1 MTQFFSVSQCLRGE
15 YTVMIFPC
23 LAWENAKP
31 TTAKMDFMNTP
42 RKMRTVAELKRLLR
56 QRAEHDLLVE
66 VVIARLKEQKYLN
79 DHQYAATYSA
89 YRQSNEKFGK
99 RRVITDLKAK
109 GVHNEVIAKVV
120 DEAYSGVNE
129 EKLAR
134 EHLARKRL
142 RKPTSERETARVF
155 RALLRAGFS
164 SAVIF
169 KILKK
174 WQVPDETLDALEG
187 EEENQPQE

>member
-1 MTQFFSVSQCLRGE
+1 MSFSAKRKFFDEAGLYE
-15 YTVMIFPC
+15 YAVGA
-23 LAWENAKP
+23 LS
-31 TTAKMDFMNTP
+31 

-56 QRAEHDLLVE
+56 RRADEELLVD

-79 DHQYAATYSA
+79 DHKYAAAYSA
-89 YRQSNEKFGK
+89 YRQANEKFGK
-99 RRVITDLKAK
+99 RRVITDLKIK
-109 GVHNEVIAKVV
+109 GVHSDVIEKVV
-120 DEAYSGVNE
+120 GEAYSGVNE

-142 RKPTSERETARVF
+142 RKPTNERETARVF

-164 SAVIF
+164 SSTIF

-174 WQVPDETLDALEG
+174 WQVPDETLGALEA
-187 EEENQPQE
+187 EEQSLSE

>member
-1 MTQFFSVSQCLRGE
+1 MSFPAKRKFFDEAGLYE
-15 YTVMIFPC
+15 YAVGA
-23 LAWENAKP
+23 LS
-31 TTAKMDFMNTP
+31 

-56 QRAEHDLLVE
+56 RRADEELLVD

-79 DHQYAATYSA
+79 DHKYAAAYSA
-89 YRQSNEKFGK
+89 YRQANEKFGK
-99 RRVITDLKAK
+99 RRVITDLKIK
-109 GVHNEVIAKVV
+109 GVHSEVIEKVV
-120 DEAYSGVNE
+120 SEAYSGVNE

-142 RKPTSERETARVF
+142 RKPTNERETARVF

-164 SAVIF
+164 SSIIF

-174 WQVPDETLDALEG
+174 WQVPDETLGALEA
-187 EEENQPQE
+187 EQDNLSPE

>member
-1 MTQFFSVSQCLRGE
+1 VSFSAKRKFFDEAGLYE
-15 YTVMIFPC
+15 YAVGA
-23 LAWENAKP
+23 LS
-31 TTAKMDFMNTP
+31 

-56 QRAEHDLLVE
+56 RRADEELLVD

-79 DHQYAATYSA
+79 DHKYAAAYSA
-89 YRQSNEKFGK
+89 YRQANEKFGK
-99 RRVITDLKAK
+99 RRVITDLKIK
-109 GVHNEVIAKVV
+109 GVHSDVIEKVV
-120 DEAYSGVNE
+120 GEAYSGVNE

-142 RKPTSERETARVF
+142 RKPTNERETARVF

-164 SAVIF
+164 SSTIF

-174 WQVPDETLDALEG
+174 WQVPDETLGALEA
-187 EEENQPQE
+187 EEQSLSE

>member
-1 MTQFFSVSQCLRGE
+1 MSFPAKRKFFDEAGLYE
-15 YTVMIFPC
+15 YAVGA
-23 LAWENAKP
+23 LS
-31 TTAKMDFMNTP
+31 

-56 QRAEHDLLVE
+56 RRADEELLVD

-79 DHQYAATYSA
+79 DHKYAAAYSA
-89 YRQSNEKFGK
+89 YRQANEKFGK
-99 RRVITDLKAK
+99 RRVITDLKTK
-109 GVHNEVIAKVV
+109 GVHSEVIEKVV
-120 DEAYSGVNE
+120 GEAYSGVNE

-142 RKPTSERETARVF
+142 RKPTNERETARVF

-164 SAVIF
+164 SSIIF

-174 WQVPDETLDALEG
+174 WQVPDETLGALEA
-187 EEENQPQE
+187 EEEPLQQE

>member
-1 MTQFFSVSQCLRGE
+1 MPRLGKRKIYDNEDGLYE
-15 YTVMIFPC
+15 YAVGA
-23 LAWENAKP
+23 LS
-31 TTAKMDFMNTP
+31 

-56 QRAEHDLLVE
+56 QRADHELLVE
-66 VVIARLKEQKYLN
+66 VVIARLKEQKHLN
-79 DHQYAATYSA
+79 DHQYAATYPV

-142 RKPTSERETARVF
+142 RKPTNERETARVF
-155 RALLRAGFS
+155 RALLRAGFAS
-164 SAVIF
+164 STIF

-174 WQVPDETLDALEG
+174 WQVPDETLGALEA
-187 EEENQPQE
+187 EEESLHQE